1 MEDSRMELNLKG
13 KHIFSLIKLI
23 NKMNIKK
30 EIKEFF
36 KRATKS
42 DRKKNNLTIKL
53 KLALGDMENT
63 PVNVNKVFRENE
75 DLAQCF
81 EEVQEEKKD
90 LMLDIAF
97 FIMEKAGQ
105 GEQEI
110 FKLLADMYSM
120 PVQEIE
126 ELGFNEMLE
135 AVMKVIKKEE
145 DLLRKKMMRLN

>member
-1 MEDSRMELNLKG
+1 MELNLKG

-53 KLALGDMENT
+53 KLALGDMDNT
-63 PVNVNKVFRENE
+63 PANVNKVFQENE
-75 DLAQCF
+75 ELAQCF

-97 FIMEKAGQ
+97 FVMEKAGQ
-105 GEQEI
+105 GEQDI
-110 FKLLADMYSM
+110 FKLLADMYSV

-135 AVMKVIKKEE
+135 AVMKVIKNEE
-145 DLLRKKMMRLN
+145 IQQGFLSIFK

>member
-1 MEDSRMELNLKG
+1 MELNLKG

-36 KRATKS
+36 KRATKN
-42 DRKKNNLTIKL
+42 DRRKNNLTIKL

-97 FIMEKAGQ
+97 FVMEKTGQ

-135 AVMKVIKKEE
+135 AVMKVIKNEE
-145 DLLRKKMMRLN
+145 IQQGFLSIFK

>member
-1 MEDSRMELNLKG
+1 MELNLKG

-97 FIMEKAGQ
+97 FVMEKAGE

-120 PVQEIE
+120 PVQEFE
-126 ELGFNEMLE
+126 ELSFNEMLE
-135 AVMKVIKKEE
+135 AIMKIIKNEE
-145 DLLRKKMMRLN
+145 IQQGFLSIFK

>member
-1 MEDSRMELNLKG
+1 MELNLKG

-36 KRATKS
+36 KRATKN
-42 DRKKNNLTIKL
+42 DRRKNNLTIKL

-120 PVQEIE
+120 PVQEFE

-135 AVMKVIKKEE
+135 AIMNVIKNEE
-145 DLLRKKMMRLN
+145 IQQGFLSIFK

>member
-1 MEDSRMELNLKG
+1 MELNLKG

-110 FKLLADMYSM
+110 FKLLADMYST

-135 AVMKVIKKEE
+135 AVMKVIKNEE
-145 DLLRKKMMRLN
+145 IQQGFLSIFK

>member
-1 MEDSRMELNLKG
+1 MELNLKG

-63 PVNVNKVFRENE
+63 PVNVNKVFQE
-75 DLAQCF
+75 D
-81 EEVQEEKKD
+81 EE
-90 LMLDIAF
+90 
-97 FIMEKAGQ
+97 
-105 GEQEI
+105 
-110 FKLLADMYSM
+110 
-120 PVQEIE
+120 
-126 ELGFNEMLE
+126 
-135 AVMKVIKKEE
+135 
-145 DLLRKKMMRLN
+145 

>member
-1 MEDSRMELNLKG
+1 MELNLKG

-36 KRATKS
+36 KRATKN
-42 DRKKNNLTIKL
+42 DRRKNNLTIKL

-110 FKLLADMYSM
+110 FKLLADMYSV

-135 AVMKVIKKEE
+135 AVMKVIKNEE
-145 DLLRKKMMRLN
+145 IQQGFLSIFK

>member
-1 MEDSRMELNLKG
+1 MELNLKG

-53 KLALGDMENT
+53 KLDLGDMENT

-97 FIMEKAGQ
+97 FVMEKAGE

-120 PVQEIE
+120 PVQEFE

-135 AVMKVIKKEE
+135 AVMKVIKNEE
-145 DLLRKKMMRLN
+145 IQQGFLSIFK

>member
-1 MEDSRMELNLKG
+1 MELNLKG

-97 FIMEKAGQ
+97 FVMEKAGE

-120 PVQEIE
+120 PVQEFE

-135 AVMKVIKKEE
+135 AVMKVIKNEE
-145 DLLRKKMMRLN
+145 IQQGFLSIFK

>member
-1 MEDSRMELNLKG
+1 MELNLKG

-110 FKLLADMYSM
+110 FKLLADMYSV

-135 AVMKVIKKEE
+135 AVMKVIKNEE
-145 DLLRKKMMRLN
+145 MQQGFLSIFK

>member
-1 MEDSRMELNLKG
+1 MELNLKG

-36 KRATKS
+36 KRATKN
-42 DRKKNNLTIKL
+42 DRRKNNLTIKL

-97 FIMEKAGQ
+97 FIIEKAGQ

-120 PVQEIE
+120 PVQEFE
-126 ELGFNEMLE
+126 ELSFNEMLE
-135 AVMKVIKKEE
+135 AVMKVIKNEE
-145 DLLRKKMMRLN
+145 MQQGFLSIFK

>member
-1 MEDSRMELNLKG
+1 MELNLKG

-97 FIMEKAGQ
+97 FVMEKAGE

-120 PVQEIE
+120 PVQEFE
-126 ELGFNEMLE
+126 ELSFNEMLE
-135 AVMKVIKKEE
+135 AVMKVIKNEE
-145 DLLRKKMMRLN
+145 MQQGFLSIFK

>member
-1 MEDSRMELNLKG
+1 MELNLKG
-13 KHIFSLIKLI
+13 KHIFSLIILI

-97 FIMEKAGQ
+97 FVMEKAGE

-120 PVQEIE
+120 PVQEFE
-126 ELGFNEMLE
+126 ELSFNEMLE
-135 AVMKVIKKEE
+135 AVMKVIKNEE
-145 DLLRKKMMRLN
+145 IQQGFLSIFK

>member
-1 MEDSRMELNLKG
+1 
-13 KHIFSLIKLI
+13 
-23 NKMNIKK
+23 MNIKK

-36 KRATKS
+36 KRATKN
-42 DRKKNNLTIKL
+42 DRRKNNLTIKL

-97 FIMEKAGQ
+97 FVMEKAGQ
-105 GEQEI
+105 GEQDI
-110 FKLLADMYSM
+110 FKLLADMYSV

-135 AVMKVIKKEE
+135 AVMKVIKNEE
-145 DLLRKKMMRLN
+145 IQQGFLSIFK

>member
-1 MEDSRMELNLKG
+1 MELNLKG

-36 KRATKS
+36 KRATKN
-42 DRKKNNLTIKL
+42 DRRKNNLTIKL

-110 FKLLADMYSM
+110 FKLLADMYSV

-135 AVMKVIKKEE
+135 AVMKVIKNEE
-145 DLLRKKMMRLN
+145 MQQGFLSIFK

>member
-1 MEDSRMELNLKG
+1 MELNLKG

-36 KRATKS
+36 KRATKN
-42 DRKKNNLTIKL
+42 DRRKNNLTIKL

-81 EEVQEEKKD
+81 EEVQVEKKD

-97 FIMEKAGQ
+97 FVMEKAGQ

-135 AVMKVIKKEE
+135 AVIKVIKNEE
-145 DLLRKKMMRLN
+145 IQQGFLSIFK

>member
-1 MEDSRMELNLKG
+1 MELNLKG

-36 KRATKS
+36 KRATKN
-42 DRKKNNLTIKL
+42 DRRKNNLTIKL

-63 PVNVNKVFRENE
+63 PVNVNKVFQE
-75 DLAQCF
+75 DEELAQCF

-97 FIMEKAGQ
+97 FVMEKAGQ

-110 FKLLADMYSM
+110 FKLLADMYSV
-120 PVQEIE
+120 PVQEIS

-135 AVMKVIKKEE
+135 AIMEIIRNEE
-145 DLLRKKMMRLN
+145 IQKGFLSIFK

>member
-1 MEDSRMELNLKG
+1 MELNLKG

-97 FIMEKAGQ
+97 FVMEKAGE

-120 PVQEIE
+120 PVQEFE
-126 ELGFNEMLE
+126 ELSFNEMLE
-135 AVMKVIKKEE
+135 AVVKVIKNEE
-145 DLLRKKMMRLN
+145 MQQGFLSIFK

>member
-1 MEDSRMELNLKG
+1 MELNLKG

-42 DRKKNNLTIKL
+42 DRKKNNLTIQL

-63 PVNVNKVFRENE
+63 KANVNKVFQENE
-75 DLAQCF
+75 ELAKGF
-81 EEVQEEKKD
+81 EQVQEEKRD

-97 FIMEKAGQ
+97 FVIEKAGE

-120 PVQEIE
+120 SVQEFE
-126 ELGFNEMLE
+126 ELSFNEMLE
-135 AVMKVIKKEE
+135 AIMKIIKNEE
-145 DLLRKKMMRLN
+145 IQQGFLSIFK

>member
-1 MEDSRMELNLKG
+1 MELNLKG
-13 KHIFSLIKLI
+13 KHIFGLIKLI

-36 KRATKS
+36 KRATKN
-42 DRKKNNLTIKL
+42 DRRKNNLTIKL

-135 AVMKVIKKEE
+135 AVMKVIKNEE
-145 DLLRKKMMRLN
+145 IQQGFLSIFK

>member
-1 MEDSRMELNLKG
+1 MNLKG

-97 FIMEKAGQ
+97 FVMEKAGQ

-110 FKLLADMYSM
+110 FKLLADMYSV

-135 AVMKVIKKEE
+135 AVMKVIKNEE
-145 DLLRKKMMRLN
+145 IQQGFLSIFK

>member
-1 MEDSRMELNLKG
+1 MEEVKMELNLKG

-110 FKLLADMYSM
+110 FKLLADMYSI

-135 AVMKVIKKEE
+135 AVMKVIKNEE
-145 DLLRKKMMRLN
+145 MQQGFLSIFK

>member
-1 MEDSRMELNLKG
+1 MELNLKG

-36 KRATKS
+36 KRATKN
-42 DRKKNNLTIKL
+42 DRRKNNLTIKL

-63 PVNVNKVFRENE
+63 PVNVNKVFQENE

-135 AVMKVIKKEE
+135 AVMKVIKNEE
-145 DLLRKKMMRLN
+145 IQQGFLSIFK

>member
-1 MEDSRMELNLKG
+1 MELNLKG

-36 KRATKS
+36 KRATKN
-42 DRKKNNLTIKL
+42 DRRKNNLTIKL

-97 FIMEKAGQ
+97 FVMEKAGE

-120 PVQEIE
+120 PVQEFE
-126 ELGFNEMLE
+126 ELSFNEMLE
-135 AVMKVIKKEE
+135 AVMKVIKNEE
-145 DLLRKKMMRLN
+145 MQQGFLSIFK

>member
-1 MEDSRMELNLKG
+1 MELNLKG

-135 AVMKVIKKEE
+135 AVMKVIKNEE
-145 DLLRKKMMRLN
+145 MQQGFLSIFK

>member
-1 MEDSRMELNLKG
+1 MELNLKG

-30 EIKEFF
+30 EIKEFI

-97 FIMEKAGQ
+97 FVMEKAGE

-120 PVQEIE
+120 PVQEFE
-126 ELGFNEMLE
+126 ELSFNEMLE
-135 AVMKVIKKEE
+135 AVMKVIKNEE
-145 DLLRKKMMRLN
+145 MQQGFLSIFK

>member
-1 MEDSRMELNLKG
+1 MELNLKG

-42 DRKKNNLTIKL
+42 DRRKNNLTIKL

-97 FIMEKAGQ
+97 FVMEKAGQ

-135 AVMKVIKKEE
+135 AVMKVIKNEE
-145 DLLRKKMMRLN
+145 IQQGFLSIFK

>member
-1 MEDSRMELNLKG
+1 MELNLKG

-36 KRATKS
+36 KRATKN
-42 DRKKNNLTIKL
+42 DRRKNNLTIKL

-135 AVMKVIKKEE
+135 AVMKVIKNEE
-145 DLLRKKMMRLN
+145 IQQGFLSIYK